1 MNDMETTGFLRRT
14 ILLTAA
20 AMPMMGSK
28 VLAATPN
35 QGASTVYF
43 AKDINA
49 ENFLAIYD
57 RLKKDG
63 NLPDDGRLTGIK
75 LHGDDVDTNRTMWEA
90 LLNHIPNSK
99 FVECNYARKY
109 SGDYC
114 SRRRQES
121 PRYLGSQ
128 KRIHGNFYQRRK
140 RIKVPLRADRLIEG
154 IRLCCSDGKFPNSEF
169 CGIFRCL

>member
-1 MNDMETTGFLRRT
+1 METTGFLRRT

-28 VLAATPN
+28 VLAATPK

-75 LHGDDVDTNRTMWEA
+75 LHGDDVDTNRAMWEA

-99 FVECNYARKY
+99 FVECNYA
-109 SGDYC
+109 
-114 SRRRQES
+114 
-121 PRYLGSQ
+121 
-128 KRIHGNFYQRRK
+128 
-140 RIKVPLRADRLIEG
+140 
-154 IRLCCSDGKFPNSEF
+154 
-169 CGIFRCL
+169 

>member
-99 FVECNYARKY
+99 FVECN
-109 SGDYC
+109 
-114 SRRRQES
+114 
-121 PRYLGSQ
+121 
-128 KRIHGNFYQRRK
+128 
-140 RIKVPLRADRLIEG
+140 KVPLRADRLIEG

-169 CGIFRCL
+169 CEIFRCL

>member
-75 LHGDDVDTNRTMWEA
+75 LHGDDVDTNRAMWEA
-90 LLNHIPNSK
+90 LLNHIPNATMPQSIRPEEAIRKEIFGRLLLKASTRIASISWIATTNTRKFRSK
-99 FVECNYARKY
+99 AVKN
-109 SGDYC
+109 
-114 SRRRQES
+114 
-121 PRYLGSQ
+121 
-128 KRIHGNFYQRRK
+128 
-140 RIKVPLRADRLIEG
+140 
-154 IRLCCSDGKFPNSEF
+154 
-169 CGIFRCL
+169 